1 MKSRNASILI
11 GIASMMVA
19 CGGCGGSGNDEH
31 GGHDDHAGHEDH
43 GAHENEMGGS
53 GEEHGDDVVK
63 LTNEQLAQAG
73 VVIKPLGGGEI
84 ATTITLPAEVGLNQD
99 TVLHVTPRVTG
110 IVSEVH
116 GFLGQQVEEGELLAV
131 IESPELG
138 EAKIEYLQM
147 IQERSIADAEHARQE
162 TISMNTEKLLAL
174 LSEDPSP
181 TELRNETDS
190 LRIGINK
197 GRLLSAYAQ
206 MKAGS
211 ANYARESEL
220 NEKGLST
227 QADLLA
233 SQEMYYSAQAE
244 YMAAYEDIEF
254 SYLLTLQE
262 AKQKAIVASSSV
274 ENAERRLHLL
284 GLSQK
289 GVEQVST
296 EADVDIARYELAA
309 PRGGEIVVKHIAP
322 GERVGPEEQIYTIAD
337 LSSVWLNIAV
347 YSQYS
352 DAIKEG
358 QRVTVR
364 IGNQGN
370 DREASG
376 VVAFVSSI
384 VSESSRTVN
393 ARVVLENPER
403 AWRPGEF
410 VTVQVE
416 TQKASADRIVP
427 IDAVQTFEGH
437 EVVFVQDG
445 DGIEPVK
452 VTLGRRSSEHVEL
465 LGDDIALGTSVVV
478 ENSFLIKAELGK
490 SAAGHDH

>member
-1 MKSRNASILI
+1 MKLQSTLLLI
-11 GIASMMVA
+11 VLTALLPA
-19 CGGCGGSGNDEH
+19 LNGCGGNEQDTNTGHAD
-31 GGHDDHAGHEDH
+31 HDDHEGHGHET
-43 GAHENEMGGS
+43 EPMGQ
-53 GEEHGDDVVK
+53 EHGEDVVK
-63 LTNEQLAQAG
+63 LTHAQLDQAG
-73 VVIKPLGGGEI
+73 VVIKPLGGGEL
-84 ATTITLPAEVGLNQD
+84 ATTIMLPAEVGLNQD
-99 TVLHVTPRVTG
+99 SLLHVTPRVTG
-110 IVSEVH
+110 IVSQVH
-116 GFLGQQVEEGELLAV
+116 GFLGQEVLEGELLAV
-131 IESPELG
+131 IESSELG

-147 IQERSIADAEHARQE
+147 IQAQSIADAELVRQE

-174 LSEDPSP
+174 LSKDPSP
-181 TELRNETDS
+181 TELRSETDA
-190 LRIGINK
+190 LRIGMNK

-262 AKQKAIVASSSV
+262 AKQKALVASSSV
-274 ENAERRLHLL
+274 KNAERRLHLL
-284 GLSQK
+284 GLSQA
-289 GVEQVST
+289 GVERVAT

-352 DAIKEG
+352 GAILQG

-364 IGNQGN
+364 VGDHGNERVATGM
-370 DREASG
+370 
-376 VVAFVSSI
+376 VAFVSSI

-393 ARVVLENPER
+393 ARVVLENSDR

-416 TQKASADRIVP
+416 TQTATADRVVP
-427 IDAVQTFEGH
+427 IEAVQSFEGH
-437 EVVFVQDG
+437 DVIFIQDPN
-445 DGIEPVK
+445 GIEPVK

-465 LGDDIALGTSVVV
+465 LGDDIALGSLVVV
-478 ENSFLIKAELGK
+478 KNSFLIKAELGK
-490 SAAGHDH
+490 GAAGHDH

>member
-1 MKSRNASILI
+1 MKSRSLLVWIVFASLLNA
-11 GIASMMVA
+11 V
-19 CGGCGGSGNDEH
+19 GGCGGDGL
-31 GGHDDHAGHEDH
+31 DDHEDH
-43 GAHENEMGGS
+43 AAHEGHGAHGAEVAEA

-63 LTNEQLAQAG
+63 LTDAQLMVAG
-73 VVIKPLGGGEI
+73 VVIQPLGGGEI
-84 ATTITLPAEVGLNQD
+84 ASHIMLPAEVGLNQD

-110 IVSEVH
+110 IVSEVR
-116 GFLGQQVEEGELLAV
+116 GFLGQQVAEGELLAV

-147 IQERSIADAEHARQE
+147 IQERSIADAELARQE

-174 LSEDPSP
+174 LSKESSP
-181 TELRNETDS
+181 TELRSEADP

-220 NEKGLST
+220 NGKGLST
-227 QADLLA
+227 QADLLT

-254 SYLLTLQE
+254 SYQLTLQE
-262 AKQKAIVASSSV
+262 AQQKALVASTSV
-274 ENAERRLHLL
+274 DNAERRLHLL
-284 GLSQK
+284 GLSQA
-289 GVEQVST
+289 GVARVAT

-309 PRGGEIVVKHIAP
+309 PGSGEIVLKHIAP

-352 DAIKEG
+352 GAIREG
-358 QRVTVR
+358 QQVTVR
-364 IGNQGN
+364 VG
-370 DREASG
+370 DRSASG
-376 VVAFVSSI
+376 IVAYVSSI
-384 VSESSRTVN
+384 VSESTRTVN

-416 TQKASADRIVP
+416 TQKELAVRVVP
-427 IDAVQTFEGH
+427 IDAIQSFEGH
-437 EVVFVQDG
+437 EVVFIQDEN
-445 DGIEPVK
+445 GIEPVQ
-452 VTLGRRSSEHVEL
+452 VTLGRRSGTHVEL
-465 LGDDIALGTSVVV
+465 LGEDIALGTPVVV

>member
-1 MKSRNASILI
+1 
-11 GIASMMVA
+11 MVA
-19 CGGCGGSGNDEH
+19 MGGCGGGGNDD
-31 GGHDDHAGHEDH
+31 HDDHAGHEEH
-43 GAHENEMGGS
+43 GEHDGHDEHGSEMESG

-63 LTNEQLAQAG
+63 LTQDQLAQSG

-84 ATTITLPAEVGLNQD
+84 ATHIMLPAEVGLNQD

-110 IVSEVH
+110 IVSDVH
-116 GFLGQQVEEGELLAV
+116 GFLGQQVAEGELLAV

-147 IQERSIADAEHARQE
+147 IQERSIADAELTRQE

-174 LSEDPSP
+174 LSKDPSP
-181 TELRNETDS
+181 TELREESDS

-233 SQEMYYSAQAE
+233 SQEMYYSAQAD

-254 SYLLTLQE
+254 TYLLTLQE
-262 AKQKAIVASSSV
+262 AQQKALVASTSV
-274 ENAERRLHLL
+274 DNAERRLHLL
-284 GLSQK
+284 GLSQE
-289 GVEQVST
+289 GVERVAT
-296 EADVDIARYELAA
+296 EADVNIARYELAA
-309 PRGGEIVVKHIAP
+309 PRGGQIVVKHIAP

-337 LSSVWLNIAV
+337 LSTVWLNIAV

-352 DAIKEG
+352 ASIQEG

-364 IGNQGN
+364 VG
-370 DREASG
+370 DRVASG
-376 VVAFVSSI
+376 VVAYVSSI
-384 VSESSRTVN
+384 ISESSRTIN
-393 ARVVLENPER
+393 ARVVLENAER

-416 TQKASADRIVP
+416 TQKEMADRVVP
-427 IDAVQTFEGH
+427 VDAVQTFEGH
-437 EVVFVQDG
+437 EVVFIQDD
-445 DGIEPVK
+445 DGIEPVE
-452 VTLGRRSSEHVEL
+452 VTIGRRNDSHVEL
-465 LGDDIALGTSVVV
+465 LGEDIALGTLVVV

>member
-1 MKSRNASILI
+1 
-11 GIASMMVA
+11 MMVA
-19 CGGCGGSGNDEH
+19 MAGCGGGGNDD
-31 GGHDDHAGHEDH
+31 HDDHAGHEEH
-43 GAHENEMGGS
+43 GEHDGHDEHGSEMESG

-63 LTNEQLAQAG
+63 LTQDQLAQSG

-84 ATTITLPAEVGLNQD
+84 ATHIMLPAEVGLNQD

-110 IVSEVH
+110 IVSDVH
-116 GFLGQQVEEGELLAV
+116 GFLGQQVAEGELLAV

-147 IQERSIADAEHARQE
+147 IQERSIADAELTRQE

-174 LSEDPSP
+174 LSKDPSP
-181 TELRNETDS
+181 TELREESDS

-233 SQEMYYSAQAE
+233 SQEMYYSAQAD

-254 SYLLTLQE
+254 TYLLTLQE
-262 AKQKAIVASSSV
+262 AQQKALVASTSV
-274 ENAERRLHLL
+274 DNAERRLHLL
-284 GLSQK
+284 GLSQE
-289 GVEQVST
+289 GVERVAT
-296 EADVDIARYELAA
+296 EADVNIARYELAA
-309 PRGGEIVVKHIAP
+309 PRGGQIVVKHIAP

-337 LSSVWLNIAV
+337 LSTVWLNIAV

-352 DAIKEG
+352 TSIQEG

-364 IGNQGN
+364 VG
-370 DREASG
+370 DRVASG
-376 VVAFVSSI
+376 VVAYVSSI
-384 VSESSRTVN
+384 ISESSRTIN
-393 ARVVLENPER
+393 ARVVLENAER

-416 TQKASADRIVP
+416 TQKEMADRVVP
-427 IDAVQTFEGH
+427 VDAVQTFEGH
-437 EVVFVQDG
+437 EVVFIQDD
-445 DGIEPVK
+445 DGIEPVE
-452 VTLGRRSSEHVEL
+452 VTIGRRNDSHVEL
-465 LGDDIALGTSVVV
+465 LGEDIALGTLVVV

>member
-1 MKSRNASILI
+1 MKTRTNFVLI
-11 GIASMMVA
+11 SIASMMVA
-19 CGGCGGSGNDEH
+19 MGGCGGGGNDD
-31 GGHDDHAGHEDH
+31 HDDHAGHEEH
-43 GAHENEMGGS
+43 GEHDGQDEHGSEMESG
-53 GEEHGDDVVK
+53 GEEHGEDVVK
-63 LTNEQLAQAG
+63 LTQEQLAQSG

-84 ATTITLPAEVGLNQD
+84 ATHIMLPAEVGLNQD

-116 GFLGQQVEEGELLAV
+116 GFLGQQVAEGELLAV

-147 IQERSIADAEHARQE
+147 IQERSIADAELTRQE

-174 LSEDPSP
+174 LSKDPSP
-181 TELRNETDS
+181 TELREESDS

-233 SQEMYYSAQAE
+233 SQEMYYSAQAD

-262 AKQKAIVASSSV
+262 AQQKALVASTSV
-274 ENAERRLHLL
+274 DNAERRLHLL
-284 GLSQK
+284 GLSQE
-289 GVEQVST
+289 GVERVAT
-296 EADVDIARYELAA
+296 EADVNIARYELAA
-309 PRGGEIVVKHIAP
+309 PRGGQIVVKHIAP

-337 LSSVWLNIAV
+337 LSTVWLNIAV

-352 DAIKEG
+352 ASIQEG

-364 IGNQGN
+364 VG
-370 DREASG
+370 DRVASG
-376 VVAFVSSI
+376 VVAYVSSI
-384 VSESSRTVN
+384 ISESSRTIN
-393 ARVVLENPER
+393 ARVVLENAER

-416 TQKASADRIVP
+416 TQKEMADRVVP
-427 IDAVQTFEGH
+427 VDAVQTFEGH
-437 EVVFVQDG
+437 EVVFIQDD
-445 DGIEPVK
+445 DGIEPVE
-452 VTLGRRSSEHVEL
+452 VTIGRRNDSHVEL
-465 LGDDIALGTSVVV
+465 LGEDIALGTLVVV